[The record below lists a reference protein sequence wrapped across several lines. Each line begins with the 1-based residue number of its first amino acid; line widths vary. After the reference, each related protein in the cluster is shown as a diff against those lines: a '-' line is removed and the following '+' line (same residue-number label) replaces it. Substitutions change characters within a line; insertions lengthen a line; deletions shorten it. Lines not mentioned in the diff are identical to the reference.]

1 MQSVGLGRHDR
12 GRCGHTGGVGWRKAG
27 ADCVELCTVYCT
39 VRVCANLAVVDVE
52 REDLIKLDVGCIH
65 STMTVSTRCIKYRY
79 ISLNISTSGKET
91 AHTKLPSTE
100 RSSAKNWMKELG
112 VLYSLLYGLAA
123 VELRGTEYEELGTSP
138 LLACA
143 PGECTQEAVS
153 IAHCPARY
161 ECQPRDK
168 DRAKQGCGQKVRVG
182 QTTESDACWIRLRQ
196 FDQGPATDRWIVG
209 SLPPLRRE

>member
-1 MQSVGLGRHDR
+1 M
-12 GRCGHTGGVGWRKAG
+12 
-27 ADCVELCTVYCT
+27 
-39 VRVCANLAVVDVE
+39 
-52 REDLIKLDVGCIH
+52 
-65 STMTVSTRCIKYRY
+65 
-79 ISLNISTSGKET
+79 
-91 AHTKLPSTE
+91 
-100 RSSAKNWMKELG
+100 
-112 VLYSLLYGLAA
+112 LYSPLYGLAT

-143 PGECTQEAVS
+143 PGECTQAAVS

-209 SLPPLRRE
+209 SLPPLRREKTDGSAKEIMQGGRQRARQECRNVQSCVCVYTCVPVCLVDGEIIDTVLYWARGQIKVLYDGYL